1 MLKTVPYQLVKF
13 DRVNELKHKSE
24 PYPYQT
30 AVPSSPHEASS
41 SRGEIQEAA
50 CVASHV
56 ENRGVDD
63 LLNQINVV
71 MKILYC
77 M

>member
-1 MLKTVPYQLVKF
+1 
-13 DRVNELKHKSE
+13 
-24 PYPYQT
+24 
-30 AVPSSPHEASS
+30 
-41 SRGEIQEAA
+41 
-50 CVASHV
+50 VASHV